1 MKILKGMLVSTVAI
15 TAFTGLGKTSN
26 LVSAASNNSVVQ
38 QEKSNVE
45 KREGKQIIVKFKNE
59 INLPYEDG
67 IEKRIKHE
75 KNDVVLES
83 FFSEFPDL
91 TLTRLFT
98 SVSPEEIQNLDKNAK
113 TDNNNSSA
121 NLLNYYTVQ
130 VSKNVPAKRLVEK
143 LKQSPLIEN
152 VYIQELEDL
161 TPPEIQLPNLSLN
174 PYDDPRFENQG
185 YLKEAPY
192 GINAPYAWGIKG
204 GDGKGTTLVDMESG
218 WVLDHEDLIHQNIE
232 FMSGINVRERSAHG
246 TGVLG
251 IVAAEDNQIG
261 NIGIVPK
268 ATVKVISQFR
278 EHDYVNRADAILSAV
293 NTLHAGDVLLLELQS
308 TYAGYGDQYLPAE
321 VQPAVFD
328 AIRTGTDKGI
338 IIIEAG
344 ANGSNDL
351 DQFKD
356 INGKQV
362 LNRNSK
368 DFKDSG
374 AIIVGAGSS
383 TVPHERLYFSNYGSR
398 IDVYGWGEDV
408 DTTSSDP
415 NRSAKNL
422 YTSSF
427 NGTSSASPIIAGA
440 ATSIQSIAK
449 EHLGQPY
456 KPNELRAILS
466 NKNTG
471 TQSNNPSSDRI
482 GVLPDLKA
490 ILSNLGFKSNGSDS
504 ESKPEPKPEHP
515 QTGQITEQEPNNQ
528 SMQANILDVNATIKG
543 NLNDNDNVDVYT
555 FNVSSQR
562 NIDISL
568 LNENEIGMTWTLH
581 HESDLQ
587 NYVAYGQNDGNMIK
601 GKYEAKPGKY
611 YLHVYKYENKN
622 GSYVLNVK

>member
-15 TAFTGLGKTSN
+15 TAFTGLGKTTHI
-26 LVSAASNNSVVQ
+26 VSAASNNSVVQ
-38 QEKSNVE
+38 QKEANVE
-45 KREGKQIIVKFKNE
+45 KKDEKQIIVKFKNE

-75 KNDVVLES
+75 KNDVVLEN

-113 TDNNNSSA
+113 TDNNNSSS
-121 NLLNYYTVQ
+121 NLLNYYIVQ
-130 VSKNVPAKRLVEK
+130 ASKNVQAERLVEK
-143 LKQSPLIEN
+143 LKQSPLIEDA
-152 VYIQELEDL
+152 YIKELENL

-204 GDGKGTTLVDMESG
+204 GDGKDTTFVDMEYG
-218 WVLDHEDLIHQNIE
+218 WVLNHEDLKNQNIE
-232 FMSGINVRERSAHG
+232 LMSGINTADHAAHG
-246 TGVLG
+246 TSVLG
-251 IVAAEDNQIG
+251 IVSAEDNQIG
-261 NIGIVPK
+261 NIGIAPK
-268 ATVKVISQFR
+268 ATVKVVSQIR
-278 EHDYVNRADAILSAV
+278 NDGRYNTADAILSAV
-293 NTLHAGDVLLLELQS
+293 NHLNAGDVLLLEAQS
-308 TYAGYGDQYLPAE
+308 SYVGYGKQYLPVE
-321 VQPAVFD
+321 VQPDIFD

-374 AIIVGAGSS
+374 AIMVGAGSS
-383 TVPHERLYFSNYGSR
+383 TVPHERLWFSNHGSR
-398 IDVYGWGEDV
+398 IDVYGWGENV
-408 DTTSSDP
+408 DTTSAEPSK
-415 NRSAKNL
+415 RVTNL

-449 EHLGQPY
+449 ERLGQPY

-466 NKNTG
+466 NTNTG
-471 TQSNNPSSDRI
+471 TQSKNPSVDRI

-490 ILSNLGFKSNGSDS
+490 ILSNLGFKSNASDS
-504 ESKPEPKPEHP
+504 ESEHP

-528 SMQANILDVNATIKG
+528 PIQANILDFNATIKG

-555 FNVSSQR
+555 FNIDSQR
-562 NIDISL
+562 NIDIST
-568 LNENEIGMTWTLH
+568 LNEKQIGMTWTLY

-611 YLHVYKYENKN
+611 YLYVYKYENKN
-622 GSYVLNVK
+622 GSYSLNVK